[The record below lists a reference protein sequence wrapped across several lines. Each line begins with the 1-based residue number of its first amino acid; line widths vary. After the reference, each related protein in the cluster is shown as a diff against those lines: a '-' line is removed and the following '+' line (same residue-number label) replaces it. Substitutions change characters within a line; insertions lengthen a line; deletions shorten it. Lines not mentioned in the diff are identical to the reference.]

1 MISFSS
7 WKDAIQLFTIVYK
20 SLHVPSLTTGTTSC
34 NCPSTNTAVIIAPI
48 LVGMVMLLVGITLL
62 VIGVILIV
70 KRKRHTPTVQ
80 YDEQSNVRIYDEVDD
95 CVKSTKDTKAYQE
108 LDVNKMDDTEQYA
121 TIK

>member
-1 MISFSS
+1 MYN
-7 WKDAIQLFTIVYK
+7 LK
-20 SLHVPSLTTGTTSC
+20 SLHVPSLTTGTTSY

-80 YDEQSNVRIYDEVDD
+80 CDKESKVQIYDEVDEY
-95 CVKSTKDTKAYQE
+95 VKSTKDTKVYQE
-108 LDVNKMDDTEQYA
+108 LDVNKMDDTKQYA